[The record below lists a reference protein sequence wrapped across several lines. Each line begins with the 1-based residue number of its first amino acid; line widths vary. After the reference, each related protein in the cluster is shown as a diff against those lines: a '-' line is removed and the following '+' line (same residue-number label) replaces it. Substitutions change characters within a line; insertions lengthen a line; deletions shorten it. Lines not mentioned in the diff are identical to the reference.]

1 MGIEMFGFFGSKE
14 GEQKAYD
21 ELLAFLSEDW
31 EMKERYARAFLDAY
45 RRSIAKIHKNI
56 TKRQEEMQNRG
67 NAELRLALVAMGG
80 RRDAILHMLIAQAYN
95 GYKNDLRS
103 GKHVGT
109 DVELAI
115 WGILARRSDLLDNFD
130 KGFAMY
136 IRDNY
141 EKKFP
146 QLFDELFS
154 TNS

>member
-1 MGIEMFGFFGSKE
+1 MFGFFGSKE

-21 ELLAFLSEDW
+21 ELLAFLTEDW
-31 EMKERYARAFLDAY
+31 EMKERYAKAILDVY

-56 TKRQEEMQNRG
+56 TKRHEEMQSRG
-67 NAELRLALVAMGG
+67 NAELRLALIAMGG
-80 RRDAILHMLIAQAYN
+80 KRDAMAHMLIAQAYN
-95 GYKNDLRS
+95 GYKNDLQS
-103 GKHVGT
+103 GKYVGT

-115 WGILARRSDLLDNFD
+115 WGILARRSDLLDDFD

-154 TNS
+154 TSS